1 MTDRLSIPNR
11 RARTDASPVGRSLLL
26 VLAIALGAAACGD
39 SDDGSADSSASASS
53 DSIATTTTT
62 TAATTT
68 SQDAATS
75 TSSSTT
81 EPTTSSSTSTTL
93 AGENFDGFADDGD
106 VLAVMGVADDDVLNV
121 RAGPGTDQA
130 ILTTAQPTANDLVAT
145 GRARL
150 LTSSIWYEVTVN
162 GETGWAS
169 SSFMGFEAATDD
181 ATAEFLDGQPPI
193 GAETLVDL
201 GLAVADGFASEDP
214 PSSIEQSVAPVVGD
228 LGEVSYDVIGIGDD
242 SIAGFRLHIF
252 ATPSEGGEGWV
263 LKSIERTTFCWRGTS
278 GELCS

>member
-1 MTDRLSIPNR
+1 MTEHLPSANQKGQIRASI
-11 RARTDASPVGRSLLL
+11 VGRWL
-26 VLAIALGAAACGD
+26 VLALAIGLGVAACGD
-39 SDDGSADSSASASS
+39 SDDGSADSSASGTS
-53 DSIATTTTT
+53 DSITTTT
-62 TAATTT
+62 TAASTSTT
-68 SQDAATS
+68 QDAATS
-75 TSSSTT
+75 TTSTTT

-93 AGENFDGFADDGD
+93 AGEDFEGFADDGE
-106 VLAVMGVADDDVLNV
+106 VLAVIGVAEDDVLNV

-130 ILTTAQPTANDLVAT
+130 IVATAQPTADDLVAT

-150 LTSSIWYEVTVN
+150 LANSIWYEVAVN

-169 SSFMGFEAATDD
+169 AAFMAFVAGTDD

-193 GAETLVDL
+193 TAETLVDL
-201 GLAVADGFASEDP
+201 GLAVADGFASVDP

-228 LGEVSYDVIGIGDD
+228 LGEVTYDVIGIGDD
-242 SIAGFRLHIF
+242 AVAGFRLHVF
-252 ATPSEGGEGWV
+252 ATPDEGGESWV